1 MLDKP
6 LADLLRPNSLND
18 IVGQEHLLGKHSLLI
33 KSVLTGNLPSIIF
46 WGPPGSGK
54 TSLAKLL
61 VKEVGAKLIS
71 ISAVLSGVKEIRSA
85 IEKSKSIKN
94 SRGKVVVFVDEVH
107 RFNKAQQDAF
117 LPHIESG
124 LFVFIGATTENPG
137 FEINP
142 ALRSRTQTLILNTLS
157 EDAQMTLFDRGLK
170 ALKLTVDSFSRSA
183 KQYLVK
189 SADGDGRRLL
199 NYLEN
204 LSANLENSNKKN
216 VDLDEIKKIFPH
228 IQGSFDKKGDYFY
241 DQISAFH
248 KSVRG
253 SDPDASL
260 YWMNRMLDGGIDP
273 KYLARRMIRIACE
286 DIGLADPRALSICTD
301 AATAYDRLGS
311 PEGEL
316 ALAQATIFLAVA
328 AKSNSVYKAFNL
340 AKKLVKT
347 SQSFPVPFHLR
358 NAPTNFAKE
367 IGCGLN
373 YDHSH
378 NHPDGVSK
386 DQSYF
391 PDSLSKTTPIFYEPV
406 NRGLESKIAE
416 KLIAIRSKKNGF

>member
-1 MLDKP
+1 
-6 LADLLRPNSLND
+6 
-18 IVGQEHLLGKHSLLI
+18 
-33 KSVLTGNLPSIIF
+33 
-46 WGPPGSGK
+46 
-54 TSLAKLL
+54 
-61 VKEVGAKLIS
+61 
-71 ISAVLSGVKEIRSA
+71 
-85 IEKSKSIKN
+85 
-94 SRGKVVVFVDEVH
+94 
-107 RFNKAQQDAF
+107 
-117 LPHIESG
+117 
-124 LFVFIGATTENPG
+124 
-137 FEINP
+137 
-142 ALRSRTQTLILNTLS
+142 
-157 EDAQMTLFDRGLK
+157 
-170 ALKLTVDSFSRSA
+170 
-183 KQYLVK
+183 
-189 SADGDGRRLL
+189 
-199 NYLEN
+199 
-204 LSANLENSNKKN
+204 
-216 VDLDEIKKIFPH
+216 
-228 IQGSFDKKGDYFY
+228 
-241 DQISAFH
+241 
-248 KSVRG
+248 
-253 SDPDASL
+253 
-260 YWMNRMLDGGIDP
+260 MNRMLDGGIDP

-373 YDHSH
+373 YDYSH